1 MHFFGDF
8 MARPL
13 IFFFLDGECILC
25 QIVNDNPMKL
35 APSKE
40 QLDQLLLH
48 HILVKVQQLE
58 DTQKE
63 LKEKNQILDKM
74 SNLVQVI
81 IKSTSQF
88 DQLNTRLKAV
98 ESIMQSTQNRADEV
112 IGLKGELENL
122 RAVLHFMLPS
132 NWSKVGARTNLK
144 TTKGT

>member
-1 MHFFGDF
+1 
-8 MARPL
+8 
-13 IFFFLDGECILC
+13 
-25 QIVNDNPMKL
+25 MKL

-122 RAVLHFMLPS
+122 RLVLDFMLPAEPDPGTLVQFGRVPP
-132 NWSKVGARTNLK
+132 NCTNVPGGRLFENH
-144 TTKGT
+144 

>member
-1 MHFFGDF
+1 M
-8 MARPL
+8 
-13 IFFFLDGECILC
+13 
-25 QIVNDNPMKL
+25 
-35 APSKE
+35 
-40 QLDQLLLH
+40 H

-112 IGLKGELENL
+112 IGLKGDLENL
-122 RAVLHFMLPS
+122 RLVFKLEIEILASH
-132 NWSKVGARTNLK
+132 WLK
-144 TTKGT
+144 IMAKFKNH

>member
-1 MHFFGDF
+1 
-8 MARPL
+8 
-13 IFFFLDGECILC
+13 
-25 QIVNDNPMKL
+25 MKL

-112 IGLKGELENL
+112 IGLKGDLENL
-122 RAVLHFMLPS
+122 RWVFKKIHKSCILI
-132 NWSKVGARTNLK
+132 G
-144 TTKGT
+144 

>member
-1 MHFFGDF
+1 
-8 MARPL
+8 
-13 IFFFLDGECILC
+13 
-25 QIVNDNPMKL
+25 MKL

-122 RAVLHFMLPS
+122 RLVLDFMLPAEPDPGTLVRFERVPQ
-132 NWSKVGARTNLK
+132 NCTNLP
-144 TTKGT
+144 GGRLFENH

>member
-1 MHFFGDF
+1 
-8 MARPL
+8 
-13 IFFFLDGECILC
+13 
-25 QIVNDNPMKL
+25 MKL

-112 IGLKGELENL
+112 IGLKGDLENL
-122 RAVLHFMLPS
+122 RLVFKLKIEILAFHWLKITTQFK
-132 NWSKVGARTNLK
+132 NFK
-144 TTKGT
+144 TTQDIWYHKRIRQ

>member
-1 MHFFGDF
+1 
-8 MARPL
+8 
-13 IFFFLDGECILC
+13 
-25 QIVNDNPMKL
+25 MKL

-122 RAVLHFMLPS
+122 RLVFNFVLPS
-132 NWSKVGARTNLK
+132 DWSVGINMK
-144 TTKGT
+144 TIKGT